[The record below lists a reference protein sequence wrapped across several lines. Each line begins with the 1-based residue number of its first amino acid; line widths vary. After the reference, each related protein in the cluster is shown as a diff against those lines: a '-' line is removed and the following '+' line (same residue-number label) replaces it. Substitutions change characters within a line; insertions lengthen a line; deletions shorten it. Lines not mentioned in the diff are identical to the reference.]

1 MTYKFILKDG
11 TVIDNIPN
19 NTTFV
24 DAKARVKK
32 GFPNLAD
39 EDFPQNYQISLPN
52 GKIVEFPSSVSI
64 PEAHVILSKQY
75 SSFSVYDER
84 GSEEKAID
92 NLVLV
97 SASFFVCLLIA
108 VFFYKKFKKIKVDS
122 DHLQSTWW
130 SGWTALV
137 TLLVSLI
144 GAFNSNPKLIYYP
157 KFWDLQLASQTLV
170 APLFAFVII
179 YLISRL
185 MLKIKN
191 NSSATEDHYALAA
204 KEIESGNIDRGL
216 WARIYSEKNGDDL
229 KTRASYIKERSQR
242 INKNIKER

>member
-24 DAKARVKK
+24 DAIARVKK
-32 GFPNLAD
+32 GFPNLTD
-39 EDFPQNYQISLPN
+39 EDFPQTYQISLSN
-52 GKIVEFPSSVSI
+52 GKTVEFPSSVSI
-64 PEAHVILSKQY
+64 LEAHVILARQSSSY
-75 SSFSVYDER
+75 SVSDER

-92 NLVLV
+92 NLVLI
-97 SASFFVCLLIA
+97 SASFLICFFIA
-108 VFFYKKFKKIKVDS
+108 VFFYKKFKNIKENS
-122 DHLQSTWW
+122 HHLQSTWW

-137 TLLVSLI
+137 TLLVLLI

-170 APLFAFVII
+170 APLFVFVII
-179 YLISRL
+179 YFISRI
-185 MLKIKN
+185 MLKLKN
-191 NSSATEDHYALAA
+191 NNSATEDHYALAA

-229 KTRASYIKERSQR
+229 KTRASYIKERAKRFST
-242 INKNIKER
+242 NS

>member
-52 GKIVEFPSSVSI
+52 GKLVEFPSSVSI
-64 PEAHVILSKQY
+64 PEAHVILSRQY

-97 SASFFVCLLIA
+97 SASFFVCLSIA
-108 VFFYKKFKKIKVDS
+108 VFFYMKFRKIKDDS
-122 DHLQSTWW
+122 HHLQSTWW

-144 GAFNSNPKLIYYP
+144 GAFNSHPKLIYYP

-170 APLFAFVII
+170 APIVAFVLI

-185 MLKIKN
+185 ILKLKN
-191 NSSATEDHYALAA
+191 NSTATEVHYALAA

-229 KTRASYIKERSQR
+229 KTRASYIKERAKRFST
-242 INKNIKER
+242 NS